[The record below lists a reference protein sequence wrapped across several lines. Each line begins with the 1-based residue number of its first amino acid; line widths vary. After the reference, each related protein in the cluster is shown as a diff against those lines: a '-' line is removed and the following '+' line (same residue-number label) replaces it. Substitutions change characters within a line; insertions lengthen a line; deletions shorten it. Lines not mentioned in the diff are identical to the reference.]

1 MKMVIYTETFR
12 ADFRNAY
19 LYIVQNFHDDMAA
32 DKLTENTISTLNK
45 ESEYISVI
53 RRSALAA
60 INNKAYYR
68 INVGKHVAIYA
79 ISSNNLVVEFFCH
92 SSQDIQRHIAKHS
105 NMS

>member
-19 LYIVQNFHDDMAA
+19 LYIVQNFHDDIAA
-32 DKLTENTISTLNK
+32 DKLAENTVSALNR

-53 RRSALAA
+53 QRSALAI
-60 INNKAYYR
+60 INNNTYYR
-68 INVGKHVAIYA
+68 VNIDKYVAIYTV
-79 ISSNNLVVEFFCH
+79 SSNNLIAEFFCH
-92 SSQDIQRHIAKHS
+92 SSQDIQRHITKHG

>member
-19 LYIVQNFHDDMAA
+19 LYIVQNFHDDIAA
-32 DKLTENTISTLNK
+32 DKLAENTVSALNR

-60 INNKAYYR
+60 INNKAYCR
-68 INVGKHVAIYA
+68 INVGKHVAIYTV
-79 ISSNNLVVEFFCH
+79 SSNDLVVEFFCH
-92 SSQDIQRHIAKHS
+92 SSQDIQRHITKHS
-105 NMS
+105 DMS

>member
-32 DKLTENTISTLNK
+32 DKLAENTVSALNR
-45 ESEYISVI
+45 ESEHISAI
-53 RRSALAA
+53 RRSAPVT
-60 INNKAYYR
+60 INNKVYYR
-68 INVGKHVAIYA
+68 INVGKHVAIYT

-92 SSQDIQRHIAKHS
+92 SSQDVQRHIIENS
-105 NMS
+105 NSL

>member
-19 LYIVQNFHDDMAA
+19 LYIAQNFHDDIAA
-32 DKLTENTISTLNK
+32 DKLAENTVSALNR

-68 INVGKHVAIYA
+68 INVGKHVAI
-79 ISSNNLVVEFFCH
+79 
-92 SSQDIQRHIAKHS
+92 
-105 NMS
+105 

>member
-19 LYIVQNFHDDMAA
+19 LYIVQNFHDDIAA
-32 DKLTENTISTLNK
+32 DKLAENTVSALNR

-53 RRSALAA
+53 RRSELAT
-60 INNKAYYR
+60 INNKVYYR
-68 INVGKHVAIYA
+68 INVGKHVAIYT
-79 ISSNNLVVEFFCH
+79 ISSNDLVVEFFCH